1 MDLGTGISGSNIMT
15 LEPYLAHVNS
25 EPKSVLEKKKERV
38 ENDNKKVKY
47 RKMEILPGH
56 YEVVNYEKFLILE
69 VDNGRHENLNIFKA
83 NREII
88 QICGGQPKI
97 LLQGDGSL
105 LIETSSPVQ
114 SQKLKD
120 IKLLDGH
127 NVKCVSHPFFNQCRG
142 VVYAP
147 EILQI
152 EEKEIEEEL
161 KSQGIVKVVRMKK
174 KVGEQL
180 IPLATL
186 ILTFDQCRLPSF
198 IKVGWLSIKVK
209 PYIPS
214 PLRCYHCQMYG
225 HSSQKCKERSNGKPA
240 ICVNCGRNSHGTCH
254 EAPCCIHCGEA
265 HSAISKN
272 CVKYIFEKEIQ
283 AIRAM
288 EKVTFKEARR
298 RALEKQIRPGV
309 PFSLVLKRSNN
320 VNENVASTSNEKPPF
335 VVDESSDKN
344 LVTSSKLEQPSV
356 RIQKPLDKNL
366 ESSTSNNVNENVAST
381 SNEKPPVVVDES
393 SDKNLATS
401 SKLEQPAQDNIDNS
415 KQVPEEQANLNK
427 PSGSRE
433 RLTSLIKSIMNMG
446 FNSSD
451 SILKGDNSVPKNNN
465 RSQGKKKRD
474 RIPERRSEE
483 DTDKRDSLPPRTLN
497 VRKGSKIKRVDS
509 Y

>member
-1 MDLGTGISGSNIMT
+1 MLAVSLPTKSHGHLDDDLKDTDMDLGTGISGSNIMT

-309 PFSLVLKRSNN
+309 PFSLVLK
-320 VNENVASTSNEKPPF
+320 
-335 VVDESSDKN
+335 
-344 LVTSSKLEQPSV
+344 
-356 RIQKPLDKNL
+356 
-366 ESSTSNNVNENVAST
+366 
-381 SNEKPPVVVDES
+381 
-393 SDKNLATS
+393 
-401 SKLEQPAQDNIDNS
+401 
-415 KQVPEEQANLNK
+415 
-427 PSGSRE
+427 
-433 RLTSLIKSIMNMG
+433 SIMLM
-446 FNSSD
+446 
-451 SILKGDNSVPKNNN
+451 IMLHPPPMKNH
-465 RSQGKKKRD
+465 
-474 RIPERRSEE
+474 
-483 DTDKRDSLPPRTLN
+483 LLL
-497 VRKGSKIKRVDS
+497 
-509 Y
+509 